1 MQPRFETLPAKLFC
15 GIRMSMS
22 YVDNKT
28 GQLWRRF
35 MLRRMEISQAIG
47 TELYSMEVYPATFFE
62 NFNPEAI
69 FEKWAAVE
77 VAEPNDA
84 PADMEILNIPA
95 GLYAVFTHYGPAA
108 NGPET
113 YRYIFTEWLPAS
125 GYRVAHRPHFA
136 VMGEKYKSDSADSE
150 EEIWIPICK

>member
-1 MQPRFETLPAKLFC
+1 MR
-15 GIRMSMS
+15 ISMS
-22 YVDNKT
+22 YIDNKT

-35 MLRRMEISQAIG
+35 MPRRMEISDTIG
-47 TELYSMEVYPATFFE
+47 TELYSIEVYPDAFFDT
-62 NFNPEAI
+62 FNPASS
-69 FEKWAAVE
+69 FEKWATVE
-77 VAEPNDA
+77 VSETFDV
-84 PADMEILNIPA
+84 PADMEILTIPS

-125 GYRVAHRPHFA
+125 GYRVAQRPHFA

-150 EEIWIPICK
+150 EEIWIPISKI